1 MKDSFASVEL
11 YSKHSLKTKTGLII
25 TKKKHIC
32 DLKISR
38 GIGGRRSIERQYCVG
53 RLYDSTPYQESI
65 KPEPASTPLILRTE
79 TIMTFE
85 NYPSPQPG
93 DKGVWRGWSNKLRGN
108 YVHLYLP
115 SSSDQSSITSQGTL
129 NSGTSNQ
136 HPHRFVELL

>member
-1 MKDSFASVEL
+1 M
-11 YSKHSLKTKTGLII
+11 
-25 TKKKHIC
+25 
-32 DLKISR
+32 
-38 GIGGRRSIERQYCVG
+38 G

-65 KPEPASTPLILRTE
+65 TPEPASTPLILRTE

-93 DKGVWRGWSNKLRGN
+93 DKEMWRGWSNKLRGN

-115 SSSDQSSITSQGTL
+115 SSSDQSSIMSQGTL

-136 HPHRFVELL
+136 HPPTGTLNSGTSNQYPPQVCGAALAL